1 MNQVDINELVSE
13 LLSEKFGEA
22 WYIELAKPGAK
33 HSYALKKSGNQRWAE
48 KLAEKLVKDEN
59 DYEFIGIYTEGVT
72 ESGPILEGVVY
83 HCTESYLKK
92 SPYMYFEKKDA
103 CKSHLRSGKPE
114 DYIEG

>member
-1 MNQVDINELVSE
+1 MNQVVINELVSE
-13 LLSEKFGEA
+13 LILEKFGEA

-33 HSYALKKSGNQRWAE
+33 HSYALKKSGTERWAQ

-72 ESGPILEGVVY
+72 EAGPILQGVVY

-103 CKSHLRSGKPE
+103 CKTHLVSLKIILR
-114 DYIEG
+114 DN